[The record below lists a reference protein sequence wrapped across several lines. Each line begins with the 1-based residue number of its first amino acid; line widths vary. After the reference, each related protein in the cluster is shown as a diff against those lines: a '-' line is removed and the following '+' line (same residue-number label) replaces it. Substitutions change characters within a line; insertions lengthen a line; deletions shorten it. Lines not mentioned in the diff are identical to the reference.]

1 MVLAESAVSPVT
13 LGLDPA
19 RLRYLDAHLRKYV
32 DEGKLAGTV
41 MLVARNGAIGH
52 FEAYGAADLAR
63 NAPMKR
69 DTIFRI
75 YSMSKP
81 ITAIALMQ
89 LYERGLMQIDDPVE
103 KYIPEFR
110 DLQVYS
116 MGTYPNFLTRRP
128 ERAMTVRDLL
138 SHQSGLTYGFL
149 ARTNVDAAYRE
160 LEVDV
165 GGEGAHAQRNDRG
178 TSKAA
183 ARVLARDELELL
195 RRDRCVWVPGR
206 SHLRAAVRCLPA
218 ANIFQP
224 LRMFDTGFEVPAAK
238 ASRLAANYSADAS
251 GQLRL
256 TSTGGKAAL
265 NLADDPATSPYLKPP
280 TFLSG
285 GGGLVST
292 ATDYFR
298 FAQALCNKGEL
309 EGARIIGRKTLELMT
324 SNHLPGGADLM
335 THAVGRWAET
345 TFSGIGFGLGFSVTL
360 DPAQAQIS
368 GTPGEFAWG
377 GAASTAFWVDPI
389 EDLVAVF
396 MTQLMPSTQY
406 NLRRELRAIVYSAAD
421 ELRASG
427 VAWLIHCQ
435 HDRAD
440 RSGYRHPHRLDSGH
454 RWRFATNRRFA
465 HFGEAHR

>member
-69 DTIFRI
+69 DTIFRV

-103 KYIPEFR
+103 KYLPEFR

-160 LEVDV
+160 LEVDA
-165 GGEGAHAQRNDRG
+165 GGKERTLKGMIAALAKLPLEFSPG
-178 TSKAA
+178 TNWNYSVATD
-183 ARVLARDELELL
+183 VCGYLVEVISGQPFDVYLQQ
-195 RRDRCVWVPGR
+195 
-206 SHLRAAVRCLPA
+206 
-218 ANIFQP
+218 NIFQP
-224 LRMFDTGFEVPAAK
+224 LGMFDTGFEVPAAK

-298 FAQALCNKGEL
+298 FAQSLCNSGEL
-309 EGARIIGRKTLELMT
+309 EGARTIGRKTLELMT

-406 NLRRELRAIVYSAAD
+406 NLRRELRAVVYSA
-421 ELRASG
+421 L
-427 VAWLIHCQ
+427 
-435 HDRAD
+435 
-440 RSGYRHPHRLDSGH
+440 
-454 RWRFATNRRFA
+454 TN
-465 HFGEAHR
+465 